1 MTLNSNVIRSQ
12 FLAIALSSVV
22 STLLVLTVTEREPH
36 ASAKCH
42 GFVAK
47 CLGDKIVAGSARF
60 LVEENVAER
69 ETQAILAA
77 IAGLAWLTFA
87 EHPNAKNLR
96 AALMDT
102 LPFA

>member
-1 MTLNSNVIRSQ
+1 MKR
-12 FLAIALSSVV
+12 
-22 STLLVLTVTEREPH
+22 
-36 ASAKCH
+36 
-42 GFVAK
+42 
-47 CLGDKIVAGSARF
+47 
-60 LVEENVAER
+60 
-69 ETQAILAA
+69 TQMMILAV